1 MLLESYCRKEYRA
14 GAPPCVRRGHCL
26 SAGFGL
32 AAEAK
37 CVSGRFVVAYVT
49 ISYRIRWRIVSAGCQ
64 AALLSVLRDAL
75 SLLSVSSSLLV
86 SLRQLLR
93 LSLFL
98 LRSLLP
104 VQTCRPLGQRTRK
117 RPDQSQHIRLSLC
130 RHCCSACRHPGGRTP
145 RVYGAASAQRR
156 PLRSA
161 LAQRRLF
168 ALLLFA
174 QGQCSRT
181 LLALPEEAFQSF
193 Y

>member
-14 GAPPCVRRGHCL
+14 GAPPCVRRGHACL
-26 SAGFGL
+26 PGLVWQQKRSVCLVGLLSHTLLFRIGYAGVSCLL
-32 AAEAK
+32 A
-37 CVSGRFVVAYVT
+37 VRLLLSGCFVVGLERRPVT
-49 ISYRIRWRIVSAGCQ
+49 AFHFFVASCFVA
-64 AALLSVLRDAL
+64 AALT
-75 SLLSVSSSLLV
+75 
-86 SLRQLLR
+86 
-93 LSLFL
+93 
-98 LRSLLP
+98 P
-104 VQTCRPLGQRTRK
+104 VFVPA
-117 RPDQSQHIRLSLC
+117 PV
-130 RHCCSACRHPGGRTP
+130 SACRHPGGRTP

-168 ALLLFA
+168 APLLFA